1 MVEDLN
7 KLEAAFIAGCL
18 DAMAEGREHVPEH
31 LEHLLRM
38 VLSESDCAALARLSK
53 VLFQQHAAGLR
64 LLSPASLIGGTRNGG
79 TNGHS

>member
-1 MVEDLN
+1 MVENLN
-7 KLEAAFIAGCL
+7 KLDAAFIAGRL
-18 DAMAEGREHVPEH
+18 DAMAEEGEGLPEGV
-31 LEHLLRM
+31 EHLLRM
-38 VLSESDCAALARLSK
+38 VLSESDCAALARLGK